1 MSKIRECF
9 TSRFDKGMLLEAD
22 FSQLEIIA
30 LAHLSGDPTMKED
43 ILDGTDLHRIR
54 AAQMYGKCARDV
66 TPQERQIAKVFSF
79 QLQYGAGATSMAA
92 SCGVDVSIAKKFIAD
107 YYDRYPEVKAWQ
119 EKVAEEY
126 AERRRPSQRVTPLG
140 VTAGMGWHH
149 SITGRRYVM
158 YEDDNPYAGTR
169 RWGEGGQEPA
179 TNFSPTKMKNYPVQG
194 FATGDIVPMV
204 LGEVF
209 KMVMTKAWSTRYKLI
224 NTVHDSIL
232 FDIAPRDDEELL
244 RFCTQLKGVMES
256 APKMLK
262 EEFNI
267 DFELPLKVDISV
279 GKNWGVMEKY
289 KWNGVLKDK

>member
-43 ILDGTDLHRIR
+43 IIEGTDLHTVR
-54 AAQMYGKCARDV
+54 AAQMYAKSPHAV

-92 SCGVDVSIAKKFIAD
+92 SCGVGVNIAKKFIAS
-107 YYDRYPEVKAWQ
+107 YYERYPEVKAWQ

-126 AERRRPSQRVTPLG
+126 GARRMPSQRVTPKG

-158 YEDDNPYAGTR
+158 YEDDNPYAGQR
-169 RWGEGGQEPA
+169 KWGEAAKEPA

-209 KMVMTKAWSTRYKLI
+209 EMVMITKWRDRYKLI

-232 FDIAPRDDEELL
+232 FDISPANDEELL
-244 RFCTQLKGVMES
+244 QFCTYLKRTMEG
-256 APKMLK
+256 APSLLK
-262 EEFNI
+262 KHFNI
-267 DFELPLKVDISV
+267 DFELPLKVDISI
-279 GKNWGVMEKY
+279 GKNWGVMKKY
-289 KWNGVLKDK
+289 KWCP